1 MDKGYEK
8 ERFESLKIKASVA
21 KKFRR
26 FCKKMS
32 QSQSMTLQLMLD
44 FFEKNG
50 VSPNE
55 SIGPQMQ
62 TLENLIKKRINGV
75 IAIVKDIEKNQTKP
89 TVAMMQ
95 SLFEQAPEKHNT
107 LILEKKELKKQAQPS
122 YQEEM
127 NNGLESE

>member
-95 SLFEQAPEKHNT
+95 SLFEQAPEKHST